1 MLFKIPA
8 LKVKKAILALFVFI
22 LTACV
27 LLFLAVAIDENDVVY
42 LVLLLFPFLGLAL
55 GLPFMLVHLESFEVY
70 EEKILV
76 KNPFGV
82 YTEVYFEKVTEVF
95 ETELQA
101 ASRYSYVKCFVFSD
115 GRKLNR
121 VLLSATADNSKNI
134 CVRVPVTDELKE
146 LIAKKGIKVTETEIG
161 KFIYL

>member
-1 MLFKIPA
+1 
-8 LKVKKAILALFVFI
+8 
-22 LTACV
+22 V
-27 LLFLAVAIDENDVVY
+27 LLLLAVAIDENDVGY

-70 EEKILV
+70 EEKIVV

-121 VLLSATADNSKNI
+121 ALLSATADNSKNI